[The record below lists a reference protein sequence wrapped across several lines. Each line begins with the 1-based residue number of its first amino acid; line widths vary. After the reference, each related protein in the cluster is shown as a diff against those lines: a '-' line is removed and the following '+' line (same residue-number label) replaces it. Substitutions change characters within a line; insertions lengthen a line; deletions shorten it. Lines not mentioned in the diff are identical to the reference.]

1 MSDWNKYKHSLGT
14 QKILLD
20 AITAHHGI
28 LHGFDYPEY
37 ISDELW
43 KLLGNIL
50 EGQTGL
56 HITSAVQQ
64 LTVRQSEG
72 HMYGARAEVVI
83 SRLRAWCLQE
93 PSVAGP
99 IA

>member
-1 MSDWNKYKHSLGT
+1 MSDWNKYKHSLVT

-28 LHGFDYPEY
+28 LGFDYPEY

-72 HMYGARAEVVI
+72 HMYG
-83 SRLRAWCLQE
+83 E
-93 PSVAGP
+93 PGRRWSSPGCVHRVCRNQAFPGL
-99 IA
+99 